1 VDTPNSPSG
10 PCTSTRCSA
19 TRLTTRESA
28 KWSWRDPLRIYH
40 TEHLSAAGWT
50 PEGEAVRAAR
60 IAAKAVTEI
69 PFATQMEW
77 IDRMRRFDAPMIFT
91 LEDWG
96 LADATL
102 PETTVRAE
110 D

>member
-1 VDTPNSPSG
+1 
-10 PCTSTRCSA
+10 
-19 TRLTTRESA
+19 
-28 KWSWRDPLRIYH
+28 
-40 TEHLSAAGWT
+40 
-50 PEGEAVRAAR
+50 
-60 IAAKAVTEI
+60 VTEI
-69 PFATQMEW
+69 PFNSLMEW

-102 PETTVRAE
+102 PETTARAE